1 MNERIVRRED
11 LSRQASD
18 WRNANAGGSGDG
30 KPRGRMSFEE
40 VQREYYLGIEDVPRT
55 LTKGVSSAPG
65 DSDCYRRLREISR
78 SRSLGDK
85 SPKRREKT
93 MKIRAVV
100 ILVGLAISF
109 ALPIFAQEKE
119 DVKPF
124 PFTPIPAGP
133 QLVQQIEA
141 INQKFDEAFNKH
153 DAAAVG
159 ELYTA
164 NAVQTTPGG
173 SFSGREAIE
182 GYITDLFQRH
192 NPSDRVT
199 KMSYV
204 YAFGG
209 DLCALGGWTVTIDG
223 SRNFGGYLLI
233 VYTFVGG
240 TWKIRTS
247 VFKYPTS

>member
-1 MNERIVRRED
+1 
-11 LSRQASD
+11 
-18 WRNANAGGSGDG
+18 
-30 KPRGRMSFEE
+30 
-40 VQREYYLGIEDVPRT
+40 
-55 LTKGVSSAPG
+55 
-65 DSDCYRRLREISR
+65 
-78 SRSLGDK
+78 
-85 SPKRREKT
+85 
-93 MKIRAVV
+93 MKIRLVAA
-100 ILVGLAISF
+100 LVGLAISF

-164 NAVQTTPGG
+164 NAVQTTPQG

-192 NPSDRVT
+192 NPSDRIT
-199 KMSYV
+199 KMTFV

-223 SRNFGGYLLI
+223 SQNFGGYLVV